1 MPRTFSVVS
10 TQEPGALVERARR
23 AASENNADFRG
34 NEASGSFSGSGVEGV
49 YRMDG
54 RVVTV
59 TITQKPFFAP
69 WPIVESGLKRF
80 LV

>member
-1 MPRTFSVVS
+1 MPKTFSIVS
-10 TQEPGALVERARR
+10 TQDPSTLVARARR
-23 AASENNADFRG
+23 AAAENNAVFRG

-54 RVVTV
+54 KVVTV

-69 WPIVESGLKRF
+69 WPVVESGLKRL